1 MEFRLRHALWV
12 VITFAIVRP
21 VFAQPAPPAAETQI
35 HLPPAS
41 FDGDDSP
48 AVSATDLAK
57 KLQNPVGDLISV
69 PFQNNTNFNVGPH
82 KGTQDILNIQPVI
95 PIHLNQDWNLITRTI
110 LPLVWSPSFQPAAS
124 VPPFGLS
131 AATFSAFLS
140 PTKHSTAG
148 SGVSAPSSSCRPSP
162 TKILAPTFGGSGR
175 RSSWRSWR
183 AELSLE
189 CC

>member
-1 MEFRLRHALWV
+1 MIADQQRGWRASPKPTPGRFGWEGKMEFRLRHALWV

-82 KGTQDILNIQPVI
+82 KGTQDILNIQP
-95 PIHLNQDWNLITRTI
+95 
-110 LPLVWSPSFQPAAS
+110 AAS
-124 VPPFGLS
+124 MPPFGLS

-183 AELSLE
+183 AELSVG
-189 CC
+189 CW